1 MPASS
6 DALLPLLTLRICLQA
21 VAGAVYVLRRDV
33 ASLLL
38 DGEGAAR
45 RVVGVRTAAGQALRC
60 GALAAGGAYLAALRP
75 GGEAPRAAVRR
86 CVAVTDAPL
95 PLAGAP
101 PDAPTH
107 HQLLAVLPP
116 GCLGAGPPA
125 PVRLLQFGPAACVT
139 PDNRWL
145 LHLSTPAALDD
156 AAAHDAEAALSPA
169 LRALVNCDNSGADDV
184 TPGRPAL
191 RFAVFFSASDYSG
204 EAASA
209 AAWLP
214 SNAALCAGPGGGAD
228 VAAAVRCAEAAFA
241 RLFPDLPFFAPP
253 PPDAADAAGAVSDE
267 DEADAEL
274 LAQVAALDAG
284 GTAKTAL
291 EATSS

>member
-1 MPASS
+1 M
-6 DALLPLLTLRICLQA
+6 
-21 VAGAVYVLRRDV
+21 LRRDV
-33 ASLLL
+33 AALLL

-45 RVVGVRTAAGQALRC
+45 RVVGVRTAAGQVLRC

-75 GGEAPRAAVRR
+75 GGEATRPAVRR

-101 PDAPTH
+101 PDAPQH

-116 GCLGAGPPA
+116 GCLGAAPPA

-139 PDNRWL
+139 PENRWL
-145 LHLSTPAALDD
+145 LHLSTPAAGTAEESSGAD
-156 AAAHDAEAALSPA
+156 DAEAALSPA
-169 LRALVNCDNSGADDV
+169 LRALVNCDGNADDV

-191 RFAVFFSASDYSG
+191 RFAVFFSAVDDSG
-204 EAASA
+204 LEAASA

-228 VAAAVRCAEAAFA
+228 VAAAVRDAEAAFG

-253 PPDAADAAGAVSDE
+253 PPDADAAGAASDD

-284 GTAKTAL
+284 GTAQTAQ